1 MNLNANNIIKH
12 DIFYHRFLYIAVILL
27 AVLTRLLGFT
37 DDTERIIIFVS
48 IVCAFFVVN
57 IILQKLRFFDSE
69 KMCIIFRY
77 IEIIAYSIL
86 QAFIP
91 NNHVLLAVMCIF
103 NALLSVEF
111 ALYGTEYDKSS
122 VFVRRIMLV
131 GVTVINAGVAFACKG
146 DAEWLCYIILQAFA
160 LCTAFYVIDWLVL
173 QNEIF
178 DKRTNQLILE
188 KSNIEDTNEKLMDYQ
203 NRVKAINEQINYQK
217 IDLARA
223 IKELED
229 LNIESKSLTE
239 VMKYI
244 ASTFDI
250 AKCIDVITDAIVDV
264 KKTKL
269 CALYVEK
276 DVYMNKMPSFTVKT
290 NYSSLERRMK
300 KDIDNFYRD
309 FVQKHK
315 TESVVY
321 TGDALKE
328 LKFIGEINLNSIAI
342 LPLVDGEKK
351 FGFLIVGSDKADYFE
366 KGLNYFESCI
376 IGFNVAV
383 KSTNLYLKMQDIAR
397 KDGLTGIYNRLYF
410 KELFNVAVGRIT
422 EQNQPISVA
431 LFDID
436 KFKNVNDTYGH
447 LVGDEVIKMVAHVSA
462 EYAEKHGGFA
472 CRYGGEEFLLV
483 FPNYDEH
490 QILPLLE
497 KMHEIIRTT
506 RVKYKDVELSVN
518 VCIGFSSY
526 PGICGN
532 VDMLVSRADKAMY
545 YGKRHG
551 RGRLVM
557 DNPAIDKTEQEKR

>member
-12 DIFYHRFLYIAVILL
+12 DIFYHRLLYIAVILL
-27 AVLTRLLGFT
+27 AVLTKLLGFT
-37 DDTERIIIFVS
+37 DDMGRIIIFVS
-48 IVCAFFVVN
+48 IVGAFFIVN
-57 IILQKLRFFDSE
+57 IILQQLKYFDSE
-69 KMCIIFRY
+69 KMCIILRY
-77 IEIIAYSIL
+77 TEIIVYSIL

-91 NNHVLLAVMCIF
+91 NNQVLLAVMCVF
-103 NALLSVEF
+103 TALLSVEF

-122 VFVRRIMLV
+122 VFVRRIMLAFAS
-131 GVTVINAGVAFACKG
+131 VINAGVAFVYKG
-146 DAEWLCYIILQAFA
+146 DAEGLCYIILQVFA
-160 LCTAFYVIDWLVL
+160 LCTVFYILDWLVL

-178 DKRTNQLILE
+178 EKRTNQLIME
-188 KSNIEDTNEKLMDYQ
+188 KNNIEDTNEKLVEYQ

-217 IDLARA
+217 IDLARV
-223 IKELED
+223 IKELEKV
-229 LNIESKSLTE
+229 NIESKSQTE

-269 CALYVEK
+269 CALYVDK
-276 DVYMNKMPSFTVKT
+276 DVYMNKMPIFTVKT
-290 NYSSLERRMK
+290 NYTSLERRMR

-309 FVQKHK
+309 FIQKYK

-342 LPLVDGEKK
+342 LPLVDGEKEY
-351 FGFLIVGSDKADYFE
+351 GFLIVGSDKADYFE

-376 IGFNVAV
+376 IEFNIAV
-383 KSTNLYLKMQDIAR
+383 KSTNLYLQMQDIAR

-410 KELFNVAVGRIT
+410 KELFSAATEKIT
-422 EQNQPISVA
+422 EQKQPISVA

-447 LVGDEVIKMVAHVSA
+447 LVGDEVIKMVARVSA

-490 QILPLLE
+490 QILPILE

-506 RVKYKDVELSVN
+506 KVKYKDLEISVN

-526 PGICGN
+526 PGICSN
-532 VDMLVSRADKAMY
+532 IDILVSRADKAMY
-545 YGKRHG
+545 YGKRNG

-557 DNPAIDKTEQEKR
+557 DNPTIDKQE